1 MFDRSTPAGVT
12 SGRRWAAA
20 AILCGL
26 SILVFITLR
35 DVFVAE
41 DDVLPGRDSVNLYVW
56 EIYTRT
62 VLATGKLPFWNPFH
76 FAGTPHLADL
86 QTTVLYPPAM
96 LLRWLPPG
104 VFLSSMAALHV
115 WIAGAGVLFL
125 ARVIGLGW
133 LAATAAAVAGMLG
146 GSAGARLHNG
156 HLLLLYCAAWLP
168 WALGFAIVSIRR
180 AMLLPHPGLVI
191 VLALQF
197 LAGYIQ
203 GSFYL
208 VGVVCLYY
216 VYCVVWPEPDS
227 HLQSRTRTLG
237 QLVVVGLLAL
247 GVSAFQLFPTAR
259 LVVQAARFAG
269 IPYEDAIEGGWYARN
284 FLSFFFPFYGTTSNA
299 PHREL
304 AEAVSYVGWILTPMI
319 PFAFFDSAR
328 RRIAIFLGLVACIAL
343 AIVSVD
349 LPFYRLHHAI
359 FPGFRFPGR
368 ILFLATLS
376 LAVLGGIGLER
387 FVALASAKRWR
398 ELILGFAPGIAAMAV
413 AALVVLLTTSQRPPT
428 PAWPWLPVAA
438 LIGVVFAGALAGRAR
453 TTVALALAL
462 AFVVTDI
469 AAFTSGAMAPVSVE
483 ATDRVR
489 HWMGPPNPGRA
500 ISTCENRISA
510 GEMLRNG
517 QPALDGLAGIILNDY
532 SDWADVA
539 SSGNPLPH
547 DGQFHGIDSEGVL
560 PARRDLLDS
569 ANVALI
575 YSCAP
580 LEAASL
586 TLVSVVDG
594 IYTYRN
600 DAARP
605 RAFWTCEGQKMTKAA
620 ATERILR
627 SRYDREGRLLPRAY
641 INVRWAADVVTD
653 RRHSVEQARSLKD
666 GVALDDHTWRYSLED
681 PSTANVLALLGD
693 AAVEDT
699 HGVDRVTGAI
709 TQAPATTDVEAE
721 DAGNEMLTGTAPCA
735 GTGTIDVGVQ
745 DRADG
750 RLIASVQAAQPGY
763 VFLSEPFYPEREA
776 LIDGQHVAPVRAN
789 LAFMAVPVPAG
800 SHQLEL
806 VYTPT
811 SFRWGLGV
819 SLLTIAAWAGL
830 SRRQRVR

>member
-1 MFDRSTPAGVT
+1 MT

-20 AILCGL
+20 AILCAL
-26 SILVFITLR
+26 AILVFFTLR
-35 DVFVAE
+35 DVFVGE

-56 EIYTRT
+56 EIYTRS
-62 VLATGKLPFWNPFH
+62 VLATWTLPFWNPFH
-76 FAGTPHLADL
+76 FAGTPHLADV

-104 VFLSSMAALHV
+104 AFLSSMAALHV
-115 WIAGAGVLFL
+115 WIAGAGVLFV

-133 LAATAAAVAGMLG
+133 LASTAAAVAGMLG

-168 WALGFAIVSIRR
+168 WALGYAIVSLRR
-180 AMLLPHPGLVI
+180 ATVWPHPALVI

-216 VYCVVWPEPDS
+216 VYSVAWPDS
-227 HLQSRTRTLG
+227 QSDPRARMRAIG
-237 QLVVVGLLAL
+237 QLVVVGLLSL

-259 LVVQAARFAG
+259 LVAQAARFAG

-284 FLSFFFPFYGTTSNA
+284 FLSFFFPFYGITSNT

-304 AEAVSYVGWILTPMI
+304 AEAVSYVGWVLTPMI
-319 PFAFFDSAR
+319 PLAFFDSGR
-328 RRIAIFLGLVACIAL
+328 RRIAIFLAGIACIAL

-387 FVALASAKRWR
+387 FVALASERRWR
-398 ELILGFAPGIAAMAV
+398 PLVVGLIPGAIALAV
-413 AALVVLLTTSQRPPT
+413 AALIVLPGITQRPPA
-428 PAWPWLPVAA
+428 PAWPWLPLVA
-438 LIGVVFAGALAGRAR
+438 IVGVVTAGALAGRAK
-453 TTVALALAL
+453 TTVALAILLAI
-462 AFVVTDI
+462 VGTDI

-483 ATDRVR
+483 TTDRIR
-489 HWMGPPNPGRA
+489 HWMGPPNSGRA

-517 QPALDGLAGIILNDY
+517 QPALDGQAGIILNDY
-532 SDWADVA
+532 SDWADVT

-560 PARRDLLDS
+560 PARRDLLDA
-569 ANVALI
+569 ANVAVI
-575 YSCAP
+575 YSCAR
-580 LEAASL
+580 LEASSL
-586 TLVSVVDG
+586 TLVSHVDQ
-594 IYTYRN
+594 IYAYRN

-605 RAFWTCEGQKMTKAA
+605 RAFWTCDGQRMTKAA
-620 ATERILR
+620 ATARLLR
-627 SRYDREGRLLPRAY
+627 SRYDHDGRLWPRAY
-641 INVRWAADVVTD
+641 INVRWAPDVAAD
-653 RRHSVEQARSLKD
+653 RRHSVEQGRSLED
-666 GVALDDHTWRYSLED
+666 GVALDEHTWRYSLED

-693 AAVEDT
+693 PAVEDT

-709 TQAPATTDVEAE
+709 TQASVSTDTDPS
-721 DAGNEMLTGTAPCA
+721 DAGNEMLTGTLACA
-735 GTGTIDVGVQ
+735 GTGTVDISVQ

-750 RLIASVQAAQPGY
+750 RLVASVEAPASGY
-763 VFLSEPFYPEREA
+763 VFLSEPFYAEREA
-776 LIDGQHVAPVRAN
+776 FVDGERVTPVHAN

-800 SHQLEL
+800 AHRLEL
-806 VYTPT
+806 RYTPT
-811 SFRWGLGV
+811 SFRLGLGLSV
-819 SLLTIAAWAGL
+819 LTVVVWTGL
-830 SRRQRVR
+830 SRRRRPR